1 MWWKLRRS
9 QYEKQKGAGNRR
21 AFRKIVASGA
31 PTGVLAYAGKQP
43 VGWCAVAPREAYPA
57 LERSRVLKPVDDQP
71 VWSVTCFYIPRPLR
85 RSGLT
90 AALLRAAV
98 AYAGTHGAKIVEG
111 YPVDPGSGEMP
122 DAFAWTGL
130 VSAFR
135 KAGFKEVTR
144 RSAGRPVMR
153 RVVAD

>member
-1 MWWKLRRS
+1 
-9 QYEKQKGAGNRR
+9 
-21 AFRKIVASGA
+21 
-31 PTGVLAYAGKQP
+31 
-43 VGWCAVAPREAYPA
+43 VAPRKAYPA

-71 VWSVTCFYIPRPLR
+71 VWSVTCFYIPRALR

-90 AALLRAAV
+90 TILLRAAV
-98 AYAGTHGAKIVEG
+98 EYAGKRGARIVEG
-111 YPVDPGSGEMP
+111 YPIDPQSGNMP

-135 KAGFKEVTR
+135 KAGFKEVAR

-153 RVVAD
+153 YSF